1 MRRGTNR
8 QAPIPIFP
16 LLRLYRMR
24 AYCRLTDAELAI
36 SDLAKARRYAELSL
50 PLVNAFSPTSPDLKI
65 LNAVGSCYES
75 LGNVQRF
82 IALDQSVST
91 VNRQAAETEAR
102 RWYQKSFDLWTEW
115 NWRGTA
121 TPESEA
127 ERRKLQRLLK
137 TTVPIG
143 PDAVSGQSGR

>member
-1 MRRGTNR
+1 
-8 QAPIPIFP
+8 
-16 LLRLYRMR
+16 MR

-127 ERRKLQRLLK
+127 ERRKIDRLLSTPGYGERK
-137 TTVPIG
+137 LRTS
-143 PDAVSGQSGR
+143 DKVSKRSRVTRFRRDDDRNL